1 MHHGNVPPN
10 TSRQLQRSRSFTGN
24 EGEETSLQT
33 SLPQSP
39 APASSFA
46 PAVSSPGPQSPSY
59 QIQQLIMSRNPVAG
73 QNVNITLQNVGPV
86 VAGNQQITLT
96 PLPIPNPNSPGY
108 QFSPQ
113 PRRFEHGSPSYIQ
126 VTSPMSQQVQ
136 TQSPTQPNAVPI
148 QALQGVRAATA
159 GASLGMC
166 SQSPTRGF
174 VDASV
179 LVRQISL
186 SPSNGGHFVFQE
198 GSGIAQI
205 AQGATAQVQLPS
217 GAAQATIRERRLSQ
231 PHSQT
236 GGTIHHLGPQS
247 PLASGANM
255 QTLSTPSHITT
266 TNLPPQ
272 ISSIIQGQLIQ
283 QQQVLH
289 GQQLGRAISFDRTSG
304 GMIAGVAAASS
315 FSLTSSPTPTSPS
328 RVTGPQTLSSLPLT
342 PTVSTVKKQSKKLEE
357 IPPASAED
365 AQMRKQCLEHHHKHM
380 KNLKEHFKEY
390 LIELFFLQH
399 FQGNM
404 MDFLAFKKKPSLGLQ
419 GYLRQN
425 DLDLEEEED
434 EEQSE
439 VINDEVKIVT
449 GKDGQTGTPVAIAT
463 QLPPNVSAAFS
474 SQQQPFQQSL
484 SGSGAVGAAS
494 AIDIEAFKRQQ
505 ALTQADPSKRPRL
518 DVRHGMVFQHPG
530 VASGVPLQQLMPTAQ
545 GGMPPTPQTVQLTGQ
560 KQSQQQ
566 YDPSK
571 GPPVQNAAS
580 LHTPPPQLPG
590 RVPAS
595 NIPISSLPTALHLAQ
610 QQPIAEGQ
618 IQPQI
623 QVQVKTQSAG
633 VPVQT
638 LPQSQ
643 MPAQISQSLQAT
655 FHAQMPL
662 AVTQA
667 QGTLQQQTVTL
678 MRPATESPQQK
689 LTNNTQPTSFVAP
702 AAISTSSP
710 VASFSLPATRNNQT
724 TNKAAST
731 TSPRG
736 AAAIKIQTGAQ
747 SGVTSENAQDKT
759 VEQENLVHQRIA
771 ELRKE
776 GLWSLRR
783 LPKVQE
789 PSRVKSHWDYLLEE
803 MQWMAA
809 DFAQERMWKIASAKK
824 LVRTVA
830 RRHEEKRMNMERA
843 KAEEENKLK
852 HIAALIAREIE
863 YFWSNIEQ
871 VVEIKLQMEFQEKR
885 RKALNLNVDSMKG
898 PLKAIEEACVKHK
911 HGDIKTSSSWRKRKA
926 SSSWSDVD
934 DEEETI
940 AEQETKE
947 GSVDHKAELNEL
959 KREADMPLDD
969 LVKEYEGAYDENF
982 HWPHVFI
989 HSEEGRKAGQNLKDS
1004 AGELDM
1010 PQKCT
1015 VLIDSLLA
1023 ADPYRLAEKSSPG
1036 ILTCRKHTREI
1047 GDVAR
1052 AAELLL
1058 PSGSARVACAM
1069 KPRLSPLLHG
1079 TLREYQLVGLEWLE
1093 KQYKKN
1099 LNGILADEAG
1109 LGKNVQVIALMAHL
1123 ASCEGNWGP
1132 HLIVVRSCKLLR
1144 WELEFKRW
1152 CPGLKLLLYFGKQRE
1167 LRKKRQRWEEPNHF
1181 HVCITSYKQLFKG
1194 LQAFMKIRW
1203 KYLVLDEIHQIR
1215 NMNEKHW
1222 DAIFNFP
1229 SQNRLLLRDTPLQN
1243 TWKDHWTMVHFLIHG
1258 ISKPY
1263 LDFPLKTNGEE
1274 SQENCHKLF
1283 IMLHRTVRP
1292 FVLRRSKKEVEKQLP
1307 KKYEH
1312 VLKCR
1317 LSNRQR
1323 SLYEDVI
1330 LQPGTQDSL
1339 KGGHFVS
1346 VLHVLM
1352 QLQRIC
1358 NHPDLVDLR
1367 SGNSSY
1373 ACQAVQYETASLAL
1387 QALEYDPWRNCD
1399 LSLFDLLGLENNM
1412 TRYEAHILP
1421 VQKVTQRLMEE
1432 IYSNPDTT
1440 PRPNPV
1446 KIKPNRLF
1454 QPVPYGQKPEGRTV
1468 AISNN
1473 SASRL
1478 VTTTTATVTQQGQS
1492 RGRSPVTTASA
1503 NLGGDVKIAQLAASG
1518 AVQGRIAQPKTPVT
1532 LQFQGNTFTLSQSQL
1547 RQLTAGQPLQLQ
1559 GSVLQIVSAPG
1570 QQYIRPPGPVVM
1582 QTVSQGNSI
1591 QNAINSL
1598 GNQHPSSIPNPTMNP
1613 QSGFNIP
1620 EKRSKVLYDLHKQKV
1635 SILMLQETHF
1645 QEGRVPVL
1653 NGRYFPSWFHS
1664 PNPSGRSRCASIANH
1679 KSVPFTE
1686 IERLVDPEGRFI
1698 FVKVLIHHRKYTL
1711 ANLYLPNHDQVVAFQ
1726 RYSKKL
1732 EDFMEGVVILGG
1744 DFNLA
1749 LNPSLDTYSGR
1760 FSVSLSKLQS
1770 LRRTLHDLQ
1779 LMDVWRLENGS
1790 ARDYTY
1796 YSPVHRSYSR
1806 IDYILLSHHAL
1817 QWHPKA
1823 SIGPF
1828 LCSDHAPVFVSL
1840 DLPGAAPRQWSW
1852 RLNDNLLRNMVC
1864 LGRIQEAIANFA
1876 ADHAQDDC
1884 SPTIQWEALKC
1895 VFRGIF
1901 IQEGSRLKREM
1912 SALITKTLQTI
1923 ELEIK
1928 HKTAPSPELLSKLS
1942 LNRNKLLKIYDQIYL
1957 RYRDRMHASM
1967 GESIVD
1973 PAKIPEVFRDFYS
1986 GLYNL
1991 QLTMAPKA
1999 ELDLGIQDYVVE
2011 TPLPVI
2017 SEDSSAELEIPFTEL
2032 EVLRAIKEAPA
2043 GKSPC
2048 PDGFPPRFYKTL
2060 VDCLTPFL
2068 VKAFNHVEGSNPLPK
2083 QALEATIAVIPKPD
2097 KNRVQGR
2104 TIIPYP
2110 ITDLSSSLKTTNN
2123 LLPPTQDLAEERQ
2136 RIIRE
2141 KLERLFSC
2149 NERRCGL
2156 SPVYGAD
2163 LLNLCSVR
2171 TCDVQP
2177 SVEETQWGWAGSI
2190 NCLISSYSNKDCSDH
2205 LRHLI
2210 LSTEKQKEM
2219 LEPLIK
2225 STLTMVPAV
2234 VAPPPQIR
2242 VPHPPP
2248 SYTHNMKILRCC
2260 LREKV
2265 HPCFQDLQ
2273 EKTSP
2278 NYMQSRD
2285 VRLIQCDSGKLE
2297 ALSILLHKLRKEGRR
2312 VLIFSQMLLML
2323 DILETFLDFHHLIF
2337 LRIDEFATYE
2347 QCHDLMK
2354 RFNQDHSIFCIL
2366 MSTQSRSLGVPYVE
2380 ADTVI
2385 FYDSDLNPVMGCR
2398 AQAWCDRIGKAKD
2411 IHIYRL
2417 VSGNSVEEKLLKNG
2431 TKDLIREVAAQGN
2444 DFSMAFLTQQTI
2456 HELFELYS
2464 PLEDSGF
2471 GVKAEEFVMLSQDPP
2486 AAETIATK
2494 FAKPFIEALKSIE
2507 RGGELDMEISEPES
2521 KGGQEM
2527 AVSASDGLCYN
2538 EETTELTELAAVVD
2552 QLTPIEK
2559 YALNYLEEFYT
2570 SGTAEKPEE
2579 HTMTKTQWEVQQLKK
2594 NKEWEDN
2601 MAWEESGEELLTY
2614 TREDAYN
2621 KEFIYDNPDGQTEVM
2636 PIWTPPTPPQDE
2648 NDIYIDSVMCLM
2660 YDSNPIPESKLPP
2673 VYVRKEHKRHKADPA
2688 ASGRKKK
2695 QRHGESVVPPRSL
2708 FDRATPAMLKV
2719 KREGKEQK
2727 KNILL
2732 KQQAQFAKPLPTL
2745 VKPTGESGPENP
2757 EWLISEDWALLQA
2770 VKHLLELPLNLT
2782 VVSPAHTPNWDLV
2795 SDVVNSC
2802 SRIYRSSKQC
2812 RSRYENVIIPREE
2825 GKIMFEANPKK
2836 KTKSIY
2842 KTKNSRPLR
2851 TSQIYAQDEGGTHTQ
2866 LYNNR
2871 FELMK
2876 MTAGKRSPPIKPLLG
2891 MNPFQKNPKH
2901 ASVLSESGISYD
2913 KPLPPIQVASLR
2925 AERIAKEKKALVE
2938 QHHRAQQQAGP
2949 QASQQPLQNGQ
2960 QPSTPTVQPAQA
2972 QPQQQVVQPQVV
2984 QQPQAVPT
2992 TAVLAGN
2999 IKTAVTGANIQAAAV
3014 GGNVIVNTVAGVP
3027 SATFQPINKRLA
3039 SPVIPGT
3046 LTAPGGTPQVVHTQ
3060 QRAIATPAAPA
3071 EMVTIATNQGVRAVT
3086 PVTGGVVVCSSITP
3100 VQTQARSV
3108 VTQVTT
3114 ASTAGVQ
3121 LTSKAITPAQFQ
3133 LLRQQ
3138 QAAQVQVPQIQAQA
3152 QSPAQIKAVGK
3163 LSQEQLLKLQKQ
3175 KMQIPQQTTQ
3185 TVPQQQQ
3192 QQQQPQQ
3199 PQQGGPQAATIQS
3212 QQQPQQAQQQAQQIA
3227 AVAAPR
3233 GGAVLTGPSIT
3244 NLPVA
3249 RLLQAQGQIQA
3260 QPGQT
3265 AQVAL
3270 AKPPVVSAV
3279 VSSTGVTT
3287 LPVTVAGISV
3297 AIGQPQ
3303 KAAGGQTVVAQP
3315 LNVQQLLKLK
3325 QQQQQQQKA
3334 LQSGAAP
3341 VQTSVQ
3347 QQKQIAGQQVT
3358 VQAQQQQQ
3366 AQQAQQQKLTY
3377 TTQPAIKTQFLTT
3390 PITQAQKSPG
3400 AQQVQAQIQVAK
3412 LSQVVQQQAAV
3423 ANIQQ
3428 LAPVSQPVQ
3437 PQTVTLTPA
3446 TGQQQVHALPAG
3458 AAAAQVVQQKLLQ
3471 QQQQVVAT
3479 APQLQTPSNQSSA
3492 PVPGTSEGQN
3502 QQAKLQ
3508 VRASTVRIKAPTK
3521 PS

>member
-1 MHHGNVPPN
+1 MHHGNAPPN
-10 TSRQLQRSRSFTGN
+10 TTRQLQRSRSFTGN
-24 EGEETSLQT
+24 EGEESSLQT
-33 SLPQSP
+33 NLPQSP
-39 APASSFA
+39 APSFA

-73 QNVNITLQNVGPV
+73 QNVNITLQNVGQV

-96 PLPIPNPNSPGY
+96 PLPIPNPASPGF
-108 QFSPQ
+108 QFSSQ

-198 GSGIAQI
+198 GSGLAQI
-205 AQGATAQVQLPS
+205 TQGATAQVQLPS
-217 GAAQATIRERRLSQ
+217 GAAQASMRERRLSQ

-247 PLASGANM
+247 PVASGANM
-255 QTLSTPSHITT
+255 QTLTTPSHITT

-289 GQQLGRAISFDRTSG
+289 GQQLGRTISFDRTSG
-304 GMIAGVAAASS
+304 GMIAGVTGATS
-315 FSLTSSPTPTSPS
+315 FGIATPPTPTSPS
-328 RVTGPQTLSSLPLT
+328 RISGPQGLSSLPLT
-342 PTVSTVKKQSKKLEE
+342 PTVNTVKKQSKKLEE
-357 IPPASAED
+357 IPPATAED
-365 AQMRKQCLEHHHKHM
+365 AQMRKQCLEHHHKSM
-380 KNLKEHFKEY
+380 KTLKDNFKDY

-425 DLDLEEEED
+425 DLDLEEEEE

-484 SGSGAVGAAS
+484 PGSGAVGTAN
-494 AIDIEAFKRQQ
+494 AIDMEAFKRQQ
-505 ALTQADPSKRPRL
+505 ALTQSDPSKRPRL
-518 DVRHGMVFQHPG
+518 DVTRHGMVYQHPG

-560 KQSQQQ
+560 KQNQQQ

-580 LHTPPPQLPG
+580 LHTPPPQLPA
-590 RVPAS
+590 RVQTP
-595 NIPISSLPTALHLAQ
+595 NIPISSLPAALHLAHQ
-610 QQPIAEGQ
+610 QQMTEGQ

-623 QVQVKTQSAG
+623 QVQVKTQTSG
-633 VPVQT
+633 VPLQAS
-638 LPQSQ
+638 SQ
-643 MPAQISQSLQAT
+643 NPLPAQISQSLQPA
-655 FHAQMPL
+655 FHAQIPIT
-662 AVTQA
+662 VTQT
-667 QGTLQQQTVTL
+667 QGTVQQQTVTL
-678 MRPATESPQQK
+678 MRPAAEAPQQR
-689 LTNNTQPTSFVAP
+689 LTNSSAQPTSFVAP
-702 AAISTSSP
+702 AAISTSNS
-710 VASFSLPATRNNQT
+710 VASFSLPTNRTNQT
-724 TNKAAST
+724 TNKALSATVSKSST
-731 TSPRG
+731 G
-736 AAAIKIQTGAQ
+736 AIGIKIQAAAQ
-747 SGVTSENAQDKT
+747 NTAATVSDNSQDKLM
-759 VEQENLVHQRIA
+759 EQENHVHQRIA

-783 LPKVQE
+783 LPKLQE
-789 PSRVKSHWDYLLEE
+789 PSRPKSHWDYLLEE

-809 DFAQERMWKIASAKK
+809 DFAQERMWKVACAKK
-824 LVRTVA
+824 LVRTVS
-830 RRHEEKRMNMERA
+830 RYHEEKRVNNERA
-843 KAEEENKLK
+843 QKEEENKLK
-852 HIAALIAREIE
+852 RIAATIAREIE

-871 VVEIKLQMEFQEKR
+871 VVEIKLQIEYQEKR
-885 RKALNLNVDSMKG
+885 RKALNLSIDSMRG

-911 HGDIKTSSSWRKRKA
+911 YGHNKISPTWRKRKA
-926 SSSWSDVD
+926 SASWSDGEGEDGV
-934 DEEETI
+934 TI
-940 AEQETKE
+940 VEQETKE
-947 GSVDHKAELNEL
+947 GNVDHQAELSEL
-959 KREADMPLDD
+959 LRED
-969 LVKEYEGAYDENF
+969 VKEPSG
-982 HWPHVFI
+982 
-989 HSEEGRKAGQNLKDS
+989 DS
-1004 AGELDM
+1004 DL
-1010 PQKCT
+1010 PQKHT
-1015 VLIDSLLA
+1015 ILIDSILDTDHFRTSDRA
-1023 ADPYRLAEKSSPG
+1023 GPAHMSS
-1036 ILTCRKHTREI
+1036 RKHTRDI

-1058 PSGSARVACAM
+1058 PSGSARITCSV
-1069 KPRLSPLLHG
+1069 KPQPSHLFHG
-1079 TLREYQLVGLEWLE
+1079 TLREYQQVGLDWME

-1099 LNGILADEAG
+1099 LNGILADESG

-1123 ASCEGNWGP
+1123 ASNEGNWGP
-1132 HLIVVRSCKLLR
+1132 HLIVVRSCKILK

-1194 LQAFMKIRW
+1194 LHAFMKMRW
-1203 KYLVLDEIHQIR
+1203 KYLVLDEVHQIR

-1222 DAIFNFP
+1222 DAIFNLP

-1243 TWKDHWTMVHFLIHG
+1243 TWRDHWTMVHFLIPG

-1263 LDFPLKTNGEE
+1263 QDFPLKSSGEE

-1292 FVLRRSKKEVEKQLP
+1292 FILRRSKRDVEKQLT

-1323 SLYEDVI
+1323 ALYEDVI

-1358 NHPDLVDLR
+1358 NHPNLVDPR
-1367 SGNSSY
+1367 SGHSSY
-1373 ACQAVQYETASLAL
+1373 AFEPLKYETSSLVF
-1387 QALEYDPWRNCD
+1387 QALEHDHWKKPD
-1399 LSLFDLLGLENNM
+1399 LSRFDLLGLENKM
-1412 TRYEAHILP
+1412 THYEAQVVP
-1421 VQKVTQRLMEE
+1421 VLKVTRRLMEE
-1432 IYSNPDTT
+1432 IYSSPE
-1440 PRPNPV
+1440 PMPPPPPV

-1468 AISNN
+1468 AFSNTP
-1473 SASRL
+1473 ASRL
-1478 VTTTTATVTQQGQS
+1478 VTTTTATVTQQGQA
-1492 RGRSPVTTASA
+1492 RGRSPVTTSST
-1503 NLGGDVKIAQLAASG
+1503 NQGGEVVKIAQLASSG
-1518 AVQGRIAQPKTPVT
+1518 AAQGRIAQPKTPVT

-1570 QQYIRPPGPVVM
+1570 QQYLRPPGPVVM
-1582 QTVSQGNSI
+1582 QTVAQGASI
-1591 QNAINSL
+1591 QNAINTL
-1598 GNQHPSSIPNPTMNP
+1598 GNQHAASLPSMTAQTGI
-1613 QSGFNIP
+1613 QG
-1620 EKRSKVLYDLHKQKV
+1620 R
-1635 SILMLQETHF
+1635 SILPYP
-1645 QEGRVPVL
+1645 G
-1653 NGRYFPSWFHS
+1653 
-1664 PNPSGRSRCASIANH
+1664 
-1679 KSVPFTE
+1679 
-1686 IERLVDPEGRFI
+1686 
-1698 FVKVLIHHRKYTL
+1698 
-1711 ANLYLPNHDQVVAFQ
+1711 
-1726 RYSKKL
+1726 
-1732 EDFMEGVVILGG
+1732 GG
-1744 DFNLA
+1744 D
-1749 LNPSLDTYSGR
+1749 
-1760 FSVSLSKLQS
+1760 
-1770 LRRTLHDLQ
+1770 
-1779 LMDVWRLENGS
+1779 
-1790 ARDYTY
+1790 
-1796 YSPVHRSYSR
+1796 
-1806 IDYILLSHHAL
+1806 
-1817 QWHPKA
+1817 
-1823 SIGPF
+1823 
-1828 LCSDHAPVFVSL
+1828 
-1840 DLPGAAPRQWSW
+1840 
-1852 RLNDNLLRNMVC
+1852 
-1864 LGRIQEAIANFA
+1864 
-1876 ADHAQDDC
+1876 
-1884 SPTIQWEALKC
+1884 
-1895 VFRGIF
+1895 
-1901 IQEGSRLKREM
+1901 
-1912 SALITKTLQTI
+1912 
-1923 ELEIK
+1923 
-1928 HKTAPSPELLSKLS
+1928 
-1942 LNRNKLLKIYDQIYL
+1942 
-1957 RYRDRMHASM
+1957 
-1967 GESIVD
+1967 
-1973 PAKIPEVFRDFYS
+1973 PA
-1986 GLYNL
+1986 
-1991 QLTMAPKA
+1991 
-1999 ELDLGIQDYVVE
+1999 
-2011 TPLPVI
+2011 
-2017 SEDSSAELEIPFTEL
+2017 
-2032 EVLRAIKEAPA
+2032 
-2043 GKSPC
+2043 
-2048 PDGFPPRFYKTL
+2048 
-2060 VDCLTPFL
+2060 
-2068 VKAFNHVEGSNPLPK
+2068 
-2083 QALEATIAVIPKPD
+2083 
-2097 KNRVQGR
+2097 
-2104 TIIPYP
+2104 
-2110 ITDLSSSLKTTNN
+2110 SSLKTSQSSLT
-2123 LLPPTQDLAEERQ
+2123 PAQDLVEEKQ
-2136 RIIRE
+2136 RIVRE
-2141 KLERLFSC
+2141 RLERLFTC
-2149 NERRCGL
+2149 NERRCAQT
-2156 SPVYGAD
+2156 PVYGND
-2163 LLNLCSVR
+2163 LLSLCQIQSSR
-2171 TCDVQP
+2171 IDP
-2177 SVEETQWGWAGSI
+2177 SMKETQWGWVGSV
-2190 NCLISSYSNKDCSDH
+2190 NCLLSSHSSKDITDP
-2205 LRHLI
+2205 LGQLI
-2210 LSTEKQKEM
+2210 LSPEQQEAI
-2219 LEPLIK
+2219 LEPLAR
-2225 STLTMVPAV
+2225 SALCMVPAV
-2234 VAPPPQIR
+2234 VAPPPILT

-2248 SYTHNMKILRCC
+2248 FYTHNMKMLSHTLKEKAEPYMQR
-2260 LREKV
+2260 LRERT
-2265 HPCFQDLQ
+2265 F
-2273 EKTSP
+2273 P
-2278 NYMQSRD
+2278 NCVQTPD
-2285 VRLIQCDSGKLE
+2285 PRLIQCDSGKLE
-2297 ALSILLHKLRKEGRR
+2297 ALSILLRKLRSESRR

-2323 DILETFLDFHHLIF
+2323 DILETFLDINSFTF
-2337 LRIDEFATYE
+2337 LRIDEFANYE
-2347 QCHDLMK
+2347 QCHELM
-2354 RFNQDHSIFCIL
+2354 RSFNQDPRIFCIL
-2366 MSTQSRSLGVPYVE
+2366 ISTQSHSLDVPYVE
-2380 ADTVI
+2380 ADTAI
-2385 FYDSDLNPVMGCR
+2385 FYDSDLNPVMDSR
-2398 AQAWCDRIGKAKD
+2398 AQAWCDQIGRTKD

-2417 VSGNSVEEKLLKNG
+2417 ISGNSVEEKLLKNG

-2471 GVKAEEFVMLSQDPP
+2471 GVKAEEFVMLSQEPP
-2486 AAETIATK
+2486 PAETIATK

-2507 RGGELDMEISEPES
+2507 HAPEIDMETSVPETQSEQDSKVEETGSHSEEISEL
-2521 KGGQEM
+2521 K
-2527 AVSASDGLCYN
+2527 
-2538 EETTELTELAAVVD
+2538 ELAVVVE

-2570 SGTAEKPEE
+2570 SNATEKPE
-2579 HTMTKTQWEVQQLKK
+2579 KTEDLNMAKKKWEVQKLKEE
-2594 NKEWEDN
+2594 KEWEEK
-2601 MAWEESGEELLTY
+2601 MSCEEADEELLTY

-2621 KEFIYDNPDGQTEVM
+2621 KEFIYDNPEGQTEVM

-2660 YDSNPIPESKLPP
+2660 YDTNPMPESKLPP
-2673 VYVRKEHKRHKADPA
+2673 VYVRKEHKRHKTDPA
-2688 ASGRKKK
+2688 GRKKK
-2695 QRHGESVVPPRSL
+2695 QRHGESVIPPRSL
-2708 FDRATPAMLKV
+2708 FDRATPGMLKV

-2732 KQQAQFAKPLPTL
+2732 KQQTQFAKPLPTL
-2745 VKPTGESGPENP
+2745 VKPATETGADNP

-2802 SRIYRSSKQC
+2802 SRVYRSSKQC
-2812 RSRYENVIIPREE
+2812 RTRYENVIIPREE
-2825 GKIMFEANPKK
+2825 GKLMFEANPKK

-2851 TSQIYAQDEGGTHTQ
+2851 TNQIYAQDEGVTHTQ
-2866 LYNNR
+2866 LYTNR

-2901 ASVLSESGISYD
+2901 ASVLSESGINYD

-2949 QASQQPLQNGQ
+2949 QAPQQPLQNGQ
-2960 QPSTPTVQPAQA
+2960 QSSTPAVQPVQA
-2972 QPQQQVVQPQVV
+2972 QTQQQVVQQQVV
-2984 QQPQAVPT
+2984 QQPQAVVASPTVANVPT
-2992 TAVLAGN
+2992 TAVLAGS

-3014 GGNVIVNTVAGVP
+3014 SGNVIVNTVAGVP

-3039 SPVIPGT
+3039 SPVIPGA
-3046 LTAPGGTPQVVHTQ
+3046 LAAPGGAAQVVHAQ
-3060 QRAIATPAAPA
+3060 QRAVATSAAPA
-3071 EMVTIATNQGVRAVT
+3071 EMVTIATNPGVRAVT
-3086 PVTGGVVVCSSITP
+3086 PVTGGTVVCSSITP
-3100 VQTQARSV
+3100 VQTQARSI
-3108 VTQVTT
+3108 VTQVTSAT
-3114 ASTAGVQ
+3114 TAGVQ
-3121 LTSKAITPAQFQ
+3121 LASKTITPAQFQ

-3152 QSPAQIKAVGK
+3152 QSPGQIKAVGK

-3175 KMQIPQQTTQ
+3175 KMQLPQQTSQ
-3185 TVPQQQQ
+3185 TVAQQ
-3192 QQQQPQQ
+3192 QQQQPPPQVAPQAAPAQGQQ
-3199 PQQGGPQAATIQS
+3199 PQQTP
-3212 QQQPQQAQQQAQQIA
+3212 PQQQAQQLT
-3227 AVAAPR
+3227 AVTAPR
-3233 GGAVLTGPSIT
+3233 AGAVLTGAVT
-3244 NLPVA
+3244 NLHVA

-3325 QQQQQQQKA
+3325 QQQQQQKA
-3334 LQSGAAP
+3334 LQSGASPGQA
-3341 VQTSVQ
+3341 SVQ
-3347 QQKQIAGQQVT
+3347 QQKQITQQVA
-3358 VQAQQQQQ
+3358 VQPPQQQQ
-3366 AQQAQQQKLTY
+3366 QQAQQQKLTY
-3377 TTQPAIKTQFLTT
+3377 TAQPAIKTQFLTT
-3390 PITQAQKSPG
+3390 PITQTQKSPG

-3412 LSQVVQQQAAV
+3412 LPQVVQQQAAV

-3428 LAPVSQPVQ
+3428 MVPATQQVQ
-3437 PQTVTLTPA
+3437 SQTVTLTQA
-3446 TGQQQVHALPAG
+3446 TTATQQQVQVLPAG
-3458 AAAAQVVQQKLLQ
+3458 STAAQVVQQKIL
-3471 QQQQVVAT
+3471 QQQQVVA
-3479 APQLQTPSNQSSA
+3479 AASPQLQTSSSQSPAPASA
-3492 PVPGTSEGQN
+3492 NTDAQN